1 MSDELKERVDTL
13 DGVVKGLFSD
23 VATVEKLVTMVCGLV
38 NKHIKEQHKTMKV
51 VSHWDAKIDDAALKD
66 ARQGEIVRVN
76 DRPKEEKPAEPDA
89 VAAENKLLKV
99 QNADLHRALNLEK
112 TARGKAEEARQVAN
126 REHWA
131 ARREQ
136 FKQIEELEQEV
147 QRVKDGWGKAQ
158 KDRDEA
164 RAELASL
171 KAQPPQEV
179 GDIIEYINQHKEDW
193 RLEIVSIDTYR
204 RVLDTYLTEIVHKLE
219 ALKPKKH
226 VITVEEYD
234 HGKFS
239 AEFEASAVHM
249 PSKEAAIGFI
259 VDEFADK
266 LGIIIEEAS

>member
-147 QRVKDGWGKAQ
+147 QRVKDGWENAE

-171 KAQPPQEV
+171 KAQPPQDV
-179 GDIIEYINQHKEDW
+179 QDIINWFEDGKRRGW
-193 RLEIVSIDTYR
+193 TRVSIFELIPR
-204 RVLDTYLTEIVHKLE
+204 LR
-219 ALKPKKH
+219 ALKLAAREKH
-226 VITVEEYD
+226 VITIAYD
-234 HGKFS
+234 HNLSCWTANGEHFGARDTDEAL
-239 AEFEASAVHM
+239 AEYFRKH
-249 PSKEAAIGFI
+249 AA
-259 VDEFADK
+259 E
-266 LGIIIEEAS
+266 LGIEIEEAS